1 MLTLPAN
8 HAYDKANFHFK
19 TDTPSY
25 NVLQHHA
32 DKEKKLSVVSQPY
45 DVLDHSDSNRN
56 SLASLHL
63 SPHVSPRTSPR
74 TSPSSS
80 RKSSYASLQSSIT
93 EENEPSLDQTDSGD
107 YGKLVHTN
115 RSPQQPPK
123 KISSEHGRLSQ
134 RMPYEPSTQ
143 ESEYGKLDHT
153 SHLPSLHPKRNTI
166 QENEY
171 GKLNHT
177 TQPYERPQRS
187 TTVQENQ
194 YGKLNYASNYPPEV
208 SQRRATVQENE
219 YGKLEH
225 STQHETTLEPQNVY
239 SKLDH
244 AGRPPELPPKRTT
257 IQENMYGKL
266 EHSNQYVSTPGP
278 SADTPPDLPQRNVMQ
293 ENEYGRL
300 VHFSHRDAEV
310 SGVMQQSEYGRLDHS
325 EKHKQSSQQDALVIQ
340 QNKRKA
346 FSTTQ
351 LDKPSHKPQVPQR
364 KSHDHSSRFG
374 KVEDEADLQTG
385 GIPTG
390 YSTFKREHGYSISSS
405 VTSYDSDQDDKS
417 ANGSD
422 KCFSVPGNNNDTEY
436 SQLTH
441 VTDDVNLSAKSI
453 QAVKQTPNPLYM
465 QSEKPKPKPRNV

>member
-1 MLTLPAN
+1 M
-8 HAYDKANFHFK
+8 
-19 TDTPSY
+19 
-25 NVLQHHA
+25 LQHHA

-45 DVLDHSDSNRN
+45 DVLDHSNSNRN
-56 SLASLHL
+56 SVASLHL
-63 SPHVSPRTSPR
+63 SPRVSPHTSPR

-80 RKSSYASLQSSIT
+80 RKSSYTSLQNSIT
-93 EENEPSLDQTDSGD
+93 EENEPSLDQTDGGN

-123 KISSEHGRLSQ
+123 QISSERGRSSQ
-134 RMPYEPSTQ
+134 GMPYESSTQ

-153 SHLPSLHPKRNTI
+153 SHLSSLHPKRNTV

-171 GKLNHT
+171 GKLNHSS
-177 TQPYERPQRS
+177 QPYERPQRS

-208 SQRRATVQENE
+208 PQRRATVQENE

-225 STQHETTLEPQNVY
+225 STQHETALEPQNVY

-300 VHFSHRDAEV
+300 THFSHQDAEV
-310 SGVMQQSEYGRLDHS
+310 SGAMQQSEYGRLDHS
-325 EKHKQSSQQDALVIQ
+325 ERHKQSGQQDAFVIQ

-364 KSHDHSSRFG
+364 KSHDHSSHFG

-390 YSTFKREHGYSISSS
+390 YSTFKIEHGYSISSS
-405 VTSYDSDQDDKS
+405 VTSYDNDQDDES
-417 ANGSD
+417 ADGSD
-422 KCFSVPGNNNDTEY
+422 KCFSVPSNNNDTKY
-436 SQLTH
+436 SQLTRM
-441 VTDDVNLSAKSI
+441 TDDVNLSAKSI
-453 QAVKQTPNPLYM
+453 QAVKLTTPNPLYM